1 VVLSSVI
8 TWAGGRCYILIS
20 GIVKL
25 IGTKEMY
32 SVSVSMQLEVFW
44 NGIKGYRLQNQEM
57 ERK

>member
-1 VVLSSVI
+1 VLSSVI
-8 TWAGGRCYILIS
+8 AWAGGRFYILIS

-32 SVSVSMQLEVFW
+32 SVSVSVQLEVFRS
-44 NGIKGYRLQNQEM
+44 GIKEYRLQNQEM